1 MTDARR
7 RELERLPDDESE
19 ARALVEAVRAGE
31 LTQADLDLAADLG
44 ATPAAS
50 LATGRPARPLVDV
63 CRRLEAGPRRLAA
76 ASALADLVFPAWAQA
91 FAPDAP
97 RPGEWVRDAVE
108 ALRAG
113 APVDPERGE
122 EAQEA
127 ALEDDAD
134 LCTLTSLSAQTVAL
148 AVQAATGDAERAL
161 LTAVR
166 IASGLCGPV
175 AARAALARAL
185 LPARLA
191 PEAPTAEAGD
201 EVERLRRRLAEDPSF
216 RPRLELAHGLG
227 HAGAGAALGIA
238 PEEPIRLRWLQRLD
252 DGPFTREVA
261 VRALLALGRG
271 GGERLPEALKAP
283 AVVAALRT
291 TIAWCRAPGDVAAA
305 EARRAGQALDA
316 HPVRDLFLRRVLG
329 GGGGSPDLI
338 QRAALACADT
348 PRAALDALLEGARGS
363 PADEL
368 AEQLRAHLVPWL
380 LGYRDLLAEL
390 ADDLP

>member
-7 RELERLPDDESE
+7 RQLERVPDPESE
-19 ARALVEAVRAGE
+19 ARSLVEAVRAGE

-44 ATPAAS
+44 VRAAA
-50 LATGRPARPLVDV
+50 LATGRPARPLDAV
-63 CRRLEAGPRRLAA
+63 CRELPAGPRRLAA
-76 ASALADLVFPAWAQA
+76 ASALAELVFPAWAQA

-134 LCTLTSLSAQTVAL
+134 LSTLTSLSAHTVAL
-148 AVQAATGDAERAL
+148 AVQAATGDVERAL
-161 LTAVR
+161 LSAVR
-166 IASGLCGPV
+166 IASGLCGPA

-191 PEAPTAEAGD
+191 PPAPGPEAGD
-201 EVERLRRRLAEDPSF
+201 EAERLRRRLADDPSF

-227 HAGAGAALGIA
+227 HAGAGAALGFA
-238 PEEPIRLRWLQRLD
+238 PEEPLRLRWLQRLD

-261 VRALLALGRG
+261 VRGLLALGHNN
-271 GGERLPEALKAP
+271 GEQLPEGLKAP
-283 AVVAALRT
+283 AVAAALRAA
-291 TIAWCRAPGDVAAA
+291 IAWCRAPGDAAAA

-316 HPVRDLFLRRVLG
+316 HAVRDLFVRTMFG
-329 GGGGSPDLI
+329 TGGGSPDLI

-348 PRAALDALLEGARGS
+348 PRAALDALLEGGRGIS
-363 PADEL
+363 ADEL
-368 AEQLRAHLVPWL
+368 VEQLRVHLVPWL